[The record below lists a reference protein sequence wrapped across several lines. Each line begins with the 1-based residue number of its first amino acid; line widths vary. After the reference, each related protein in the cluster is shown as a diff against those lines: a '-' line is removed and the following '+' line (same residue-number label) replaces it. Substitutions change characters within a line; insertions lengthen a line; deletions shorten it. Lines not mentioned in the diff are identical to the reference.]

1 MSNDKGQ
8 LGESKKVA
16 SASDPDLAERVK
28 QVLEGAQQQRSL
40 KQQEKVVKKARH
52 NREEFL
58 WLVLAMI
65 VVFALS
71 AFFRYL
77 GWR

>member
-1 MSNDKGQ
+1 M
-8 LGESKKVA
+8 
-16 SASDPDLAERVK
+16 K

-40 KQQEKVVKKARH
+40 KEQEKVMRKARH

-58 WLVLAMI
+58 WFVLAMI

>member
-1 MSNDKGQ
+1 M
-8 LGESKKVA
+8 
-16 SASDPDLAERVK
+16 R
-28 QVLEGAQQQRSL
+28 
-40 KQQEKVVKKARH
+40 KARH

-58 WLVLAMI
+58 WFVLAMI

>member
-1 MSNDKGQ
+1 MSNEKSPLGQ
-8 LGESKKVA
+8 SKKVA
-16 SASDPDLAERVK
+16 SASDPDLAERMK

-40 KQQEKVVKKARH
+40 KEQQKVMKKARH

-58 WLVLAMI
+58 WFVLAMI